1 MSTVTTTKLSDAD
14 VAAIH
19 QICDLWDEVLP
30 TRDWDRAAT
39 TLSEDF
45 VFYFPEQPPMNGR
58 SAWRQWVESFPPI
71 QHSKINLEEIDGRD
85 DLAFIRATQSVTI
98 EADGKPVTN
107 TSRWICILRKQPDG
121 SWLLASEST
130 NFENA
135 MSLF

>member
-1 MSTVTTTKLSDAD
+1 MSPVTTTKLSDAD
-14 VAAIH
+14 VAAIR

-30 TRDWDRAAT
+30 TADWDRAGA

-58 SAWRQWVESFPPI
+58 AAWRQWVESFPPI
-71 QHSKINLEEIDGRD
+71 HHSKINLEEIDGRD

-107 TSRWICILRKQPDG
+107 TGRWIAILRKQPNG
-121 SWLLASEST
+121 SWLLASEAV
-130 NFENA
+130 NFENP
-135 MSLF
+135 MSL

>member
-1 MSTVTTTKLSDAD
+1 MSPVTTTKLSDAD
-14 VAAIH
+14 VAAIR

-30 TRDWDRAAT
+30 TADWDRAGA

-58 SAWRQWVESFPPI
+58 SAWRQFADSFPPI

-98 EADGKPVTN
+98 EADGGPVTN
-107 TSRWICILRKQPDG
+107 TSRWIAILRKQPNG
-121 SWLLASEST
+121 SWLIASEVVS
-130 NFENA
+130 FENA
-135 MSLF
+135 MSL